1 VNSPIEKKIANPTL
15 SRLSPC
21 YNVHRSAFRVS
32 PLNMNINN
40 RLLIV
45 DDDEAIHRD
54 FKKILN
60 PVRPSKLD
68 KELSDIESTLFDSAE
83 QRPRIADSVEYVID
97 HAYQGGEALALIEK
111 ATQEGRP
118 YSLMFS
124 DVRIPPGIDGITL
137 VQKVRSLTP
146 HTQVV
151 IVTAFADYG
160 WEEITEIFGW
170 TDHLLILRKPVDPIT
185 VKQVALML
193 TRKWTSET
201 ALRGHRDQ
209 LEAMVTK
216 RTEKL
221 TSTNQLLTIEIA
233 DRERAEKALQD
244 AHAELASTNKSLQ
257 FEIMQ
262 RKQTEEQ
269 QKVLLRDLETAN
281 KELENFAYVVSHDL
295 KAPLRAIHSISSW
308 LSEDFSHDLRPE
320 AREYIRDM
328 MEQTRWMHHLIEGI
342 LQYSRLGRVKSEM
355 EALDSFQL
363 VTKLVELLSPPEQI
377 QVIVDRDLPRIIFD
391 RTHLEQVFQNLIGNA
406 VKHMNTPSG
415 TITISCHDEDRYW
428 RFKVAD
434 TGEGIAEK
442 HFERIFKIFQTLHP
456 LDEPGDSTG
465 IGLSLVKKIVEHH
478 GGSVH
483 IASTLGQG
491 STFSFTVAK
500 NLKVKPIAKDFTVLT
515 IDDNKDFGGVATA
528 MLKRAGYR
536 ALYASSGADALEIVA
551 NQSHPVH
558 TILLDINLPGEAV
571 AEVYSKLRATLPHAK
586 IVACTGEQASNDIEM
601 LRGMGIDGVL
611 NKPFDLNELNEVLQL
626 DVPQIGR
633 IQA

>member
-1 VNSPIEKKIANPTL
+1 MK
-15 SRLSPC
+15 
-21 YNVHRSAFRVS
+21 F
-32 PLNMNINN
+32 NN

-45 DDDEAIHRD
+45 DDDEAIHND
-54 FKKILN
+54 FIKILN

-68 KELSDIESTLFDSAE
+68 KELSDIESSLFDTVE
-83 QRPRIADSVEYVID
+83 QRPRIADSVEYAID
-97 HAYQGGEALALIEK
+97 HAYQGGEALGLIEK
-111 ATQEGRP
+111 AKREGRP

-137 VQKVRSLTP
+137 VKKVRSLAP
-146 HTQVV
+146 HMQVV

-170 TDHLLILRKPVDPIT
+170 TDQLLILRKPVDPIT

-193 TRKWTSET
+193 TRKWASET
-201 ALRGHRDQ
+201 ALRENRDE

-216 RTEKL
+216 RTKKL
-221 TSTNQLLTIEIA
+221 VSANTQLTIEIA
-233 DRERAEKALQD
+233 DRERAERALQE

-257 FEIMQ
+257 FEVMQ
-262 RKQTEEQ
+262 RKQTEDQ

-308 LSEDFSHDLRPE
+308 LAEDFADELRPE
-320 AREYIRDM
+320 AREYITDM
-328 MEQTRWMHHLIEGI
+328 LEQTRWMHHLIEGI

-363 VTKLVELLSPPEQI
+363 VTKLIELLSPPEQI
-377 QVIVDRDLPRIIFD
+377 EVITDPDLPRIIFD

-406 VKHMNTPSG
+406 VKHMSKPTG
-415 TITISCHDEDRYW
+415 TITISCKDEGRYW
-428 RFKVAD
+428 RFNITD
-434 TGEGIAEK
+434 TGEGIAKK

-456 LDEPGDSTG
+456 RDEPGDSTG

-483 IASTLGQG
+483 LESTVGKG

-500 NLKVKPIAKDFTVLT
+500 NLKIKPIATDFTVLT

-528 MLKRAGYR
+528 MLKRAGYKT
-536 ALYASSGADALEIVA
+536 LYASSGADALEIVG
-551 NQSHPVH
+551 NQSLPIH

-571 AEVYSKLRATLPHAK
+571 ADVYSQLRSTLPHAK
-586 IVACTGEQASNDIEM
+586 IVACTGEQASPDIEM
-601 LRGMGIDGVL
+601 LQKMGIDGVL

-626 DVPQIGR
+626 DVPQIGKLP
-633 IQA
+633 